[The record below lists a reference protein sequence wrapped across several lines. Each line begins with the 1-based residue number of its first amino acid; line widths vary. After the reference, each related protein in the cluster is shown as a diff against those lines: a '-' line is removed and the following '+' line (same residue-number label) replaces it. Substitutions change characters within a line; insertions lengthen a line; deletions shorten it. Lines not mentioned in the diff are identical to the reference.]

1 MKPWMMIRPIVEH
14 VMMANDKKHLG
25 VVFNLT
31 DIWPAS
37 DPFKPQSKILE

>member
-1 MKPWMMIRPIVEH
+1 MKPWMMIRPILEH
-14 VMMANDKKHLG
+14 VMIANYQKHLG

-31 DIWPAS
+31 DIRPVS